1 MQPTTLFNLLKSI
14 TTKVFNLEYIY
25 DGISIDDIYSATP
38 GSASRDIILKHLDL
52 LCDVDFIRMDDNNFY
67 YPTSLAYC
75 AVINNDIN
83 ECIQL
88 LQRSALQIKLLPE

>member
-1 MQPTTLFNLLKSI
+1 MQPSILFNLLKNI
-14 TTKVFNLEYIY
+14 TTKTFNLEYIY
-25 DGISIDDIYSATP
+25 DGISIDEIYSTIS
-38 GSASRDIILKHLDL
+38 GNTSREMILKHLDL
-52 LCDVDFIRMDDNNFY
+52 LCDVDFIRMDDSNFY